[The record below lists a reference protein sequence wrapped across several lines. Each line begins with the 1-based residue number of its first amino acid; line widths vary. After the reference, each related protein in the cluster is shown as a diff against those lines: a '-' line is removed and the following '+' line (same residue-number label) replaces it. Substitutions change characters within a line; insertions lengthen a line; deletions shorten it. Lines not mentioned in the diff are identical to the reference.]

1 MNLRSKLKRTFL
13 ALAVCSA
20 ALGVSVQAAE
30 AEPIPLRGVVEGFY
44 GTPWKQA
51 DRMDII
57 KFCAEHG
64 MNAYIYA
71 PKDDPYHRDKWRE
84 PYPTGELNKLKRLAL
99 SARKQNVRFIFAISP
114 GLDIHFGGVAAYR
127 DRDYMIKKLT
137 ALYDAGV
144 RDFAI
149 FFDDIKDKSGK
160 EQAEFLNWISR
171 EFVHTHRDV
180 SPLITVPTE
189 YFLEDMEENGLRK
202 TYTKAFSETLD
213 RDVLVLYTGNRVVGD
228 SLSDED
234 YQKGSSL
241 YQRALGIWWNYPVT
255 DYMEAKL
262 ALGPIEKLP
271 THAAIPAVFFNPMK
285 YERLS
290 KISLATGADYAKE
303 PKDYDPT
310 KSWQKNIRAQ
320 YGRLATDMMRFADQS
335 QEMDNHSWAKC
346 GPADGTELH
355 AKMDAFWAAWKG
367 RQDISPSASALD
379 RNLAA
384 LERSCKRLQDELPNR
399 TLKECLPQLQQLQ
412 RIAAADRAGL
422 KLLCDTRSGKTV
434 RKSERKAFAEQCREV
449 RAHDKKAVIA
459 EKTARALLDHIE
471 AELK

>member
-1 MNLRSKLKRTFL
+1 MNFRSKLKRTFL

-160 EQAEFLNWISR
+160 DQAEFLNWISR

-228 SLSDED
+228 GLSDED
-234 YQKGSSL
+234 YQREAVCIKGL
-241 YQRALGIWWNYPVT
+241 
-255 DYMEAKL
+255 
-262 ALGPIEKLP
+262 
-271 THAAIPAVFFNPMK
+271 
-285 YERLS
+285 
-290 KISLATGADYAKE
+290 
-303 PKDYDPT
+303 
-310 KSWQKNIRAQ
+310 
-320 YGRLATDMMRFADQS
+320 
-335 QEMDNHSWAKC
+335 
-346 GPADGTELH
+346 
-355 AKMDAFWAAWKG
+355 
-367 RQDISPSASALD
+367 
-379 RNLAA
+379 
-384 LERSCKRLQDELPNR
+384 
-399 TLKECLPQLQQLQ
+399 
-412 RIAAADRAGL
+412 
-422 KLLCDTRSGKTV
+422 
-434 RKSERKAFAEQCREV
+434 
-449 RAHDKKAVIA
+449 
-459 EKTARALLDHIE
+459 
-471 AELK
+471 